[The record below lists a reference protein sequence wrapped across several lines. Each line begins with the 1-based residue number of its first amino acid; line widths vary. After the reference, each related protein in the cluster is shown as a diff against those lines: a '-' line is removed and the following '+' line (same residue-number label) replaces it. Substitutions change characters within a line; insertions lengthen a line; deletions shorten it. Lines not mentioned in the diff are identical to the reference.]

1 MRQAP
6 CVAISH
12 FTQPAL
18 RHLEHEHERRHA
30 GRMTSESALVDVATG
45 VPAHGLRG
53 LVDQYV
59 GYQLSGFPPGVHR
72 GLPSRH
78 LTFIISLGPP
88 IEVLADAGTS
98 STSFAAVLSGFHSG
112 PALIRHNGEDYGIA
126 LELTPAG
133 ARRLFGLPAG
143 ALAST
148 IIEPEDVVG
157 AAGRHLQDRLAAAK
171 SWKQRFEILDYTLT
185 AWARSNDIGPQLIA
199 AWDLLMET
207 SGACSVDEL
216 AAEVGWS
223 RRHLSRKFQIEFG
236 LAPKTAARMVRF
248 DRARQLL
255 AAGAGISLADI
266 AHAAG
271 YFDQAHFTRDF
282 REFAGCSPTRW
293 IAEEFP
299 FVQDHAST

>member
-1 MRQAP
+1 
-6 CVAISH
+6 
-12 FTQPAL
+12 
-18 RHLEHEHERRHA
+18 
-30 GRMTSESALVDVATG
+30 MTSEGALVDIATG
-45 VPAHGLRG
+45 IPAPALRG

-59 GYQLSGFPPGVHR
+59 GYQLSGLPPGVHR

-78 LTFIISLGPP
+78 LTFIISLGSP
-88 IEVLADAGTS
+88 IEVLADADS
-98 STSFAAVLSGFHSG
+98 SPTSFAAVLSGFHSG
-112 PALIRHNGEDYGIA
+112 PALIRHDGEHYGIA

-148 IIEPEDVVG
+148 IVEPEDVVG
-157 AAGRHLQDRLAAAK
+157 AAGRLLQDRLAAAK

-185 AWARSNDIGPQLIA
+185 AWARSNDIRPQLVA
-199 AWDLLMET
+199 AWNLLRQT

-223 RRHLSRKFQIEFG
+223 RRHLSQKFQTEFG
-236 LAPKTAARMVRF
+236 LAPKTAARMLRF

-255 AAGAGISLADI
+255 ASGGEVRLPDT

-293 IAEEFP
+293 LAEEFP
-299 FVQDHAST
+299 FVQDEVST

>member
-1 MRQAP
+1 MA
-6 CVAISH
+6 
-12 FTQPAL
+12 
-18 RHLEHEHERRHA
+18 
-30 GRMTSESALVDVATG
+30 SESTDVDVATRI
-45 VPAHGLRG
+45 PAPALRG

-59 GYQLSGFPPGVHR
+59 GYQLNGFPPGIHR

-88 IEVLADAGTS
+88 VEVLTDAAS
-98 STSFAAVLSGFHSG
+98 PSTSFAAVLSGFHAG
-112 PALIRHNGEDYGIA
+112 PALIRHNGEHYGIA
-126 LELTPAG
+126 LELAPAG

-148 IIEPEDVVG
+148 IVEPEDVVG
-157 AAGRHLQDRLAAAK
+157 ASGRHLQDRLAAAN

-185 AWARSNDIGPQLIA
+185 AWARESNDIRPQLVA
-199 AWDLLMET
+199 AWDLLIQT

-223 RRHLSRKFQIEFG
+223 RRHLSQKFQIEFG
-236 LAPKTAARMVRF
+236 LAPKTAARMLRF
-248 DRARQLL
+248 DHARQLL
-255 AAGAGISLADI
+255 ASDRRPSLADA
-266 AHAAG
+266 AHAAA

-293 IAEEFP
+293 LAEEFP